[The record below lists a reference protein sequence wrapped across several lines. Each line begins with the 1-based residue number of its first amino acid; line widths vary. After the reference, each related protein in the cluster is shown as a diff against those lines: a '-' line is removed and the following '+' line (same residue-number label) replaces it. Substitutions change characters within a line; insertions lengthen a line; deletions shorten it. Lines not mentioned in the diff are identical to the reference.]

1 MGMDGI
7 AGSEGKTAVRY
18 ARAVLEEHIGRKSSE
33 YPALPKSF
41 DTMKGVFVTLT
52 IRGELRGCIGFPT
65 PVMPLRD
72 GIREAALSAA
82 LEDPRFPPVRA
93 DELERIT
100 VEVTI
105 LTQPVPVQCPPAD
118 RPRCIKSGRDGLIIS
133 GMGRKGLLLPQVAT
147 EYGWDEEEF
156 LNHTCLKAGLP
167 PGSWRRHDVELL
179 SFQGQVFSEN
189 EEQS

>member
-18 ARAVLEEHIGRKSSE
+18 ARAVLEDHIAKKSSE
-33 YPALPKSF
+33 YPALPPSF
-41 DTMKGVFVTLT
+41 ETMKGVFVTLT

-65 PVMPLRD
+65 PVRSLRE

-82 LEDPRFPPVRA
+82 LNDPRFPPVRPE
-93 DELERIT
+93 ELDRIL

-105 LTQPVPVQCPPAD
+105 LTEPEPVLCAPEE
-118 RPRCIKSGRDGLIIS
+118 RPRCIKAGRDGLIIS
-133 GMGRKGLLLPQVAT
+133 GQGRSGLLLPQVAT

-156 LNHTCLKAGLP
+156 LDHTCLKAGLP
-167 PGSWRRHDVELL
+167 PGSWRRHDVELY
-179 SFQGQVFSEN
+179 SFRGEVFSEN
-189 EEQS
+189 EEIS